1 MSATQMLWQSTS
13 MALPLKKPEWCD
25 YLERLGRELAA
36 LPTAEFGEP
45 SPRIIL
51 SLPTGRFS
59 YWMLAA
65 GALAEQPVHGRNF
78 QPGDRVACWVDR
90 KMRDVELEEAGPD
103 AWRLSAGVQNLKT
116 KFVAVRVPEGTP
128 DDRESAKLGIDMRD
142 RLRQVPG
149 HERDFHVWYA
159 SHSLKPVVI
168 VGTGREHVQL
178 QRRIL
183 LSEAPN
189 WFGAGTRELLTEDS
203 SMTSNPERMLFHPFM
218 VFDADVGRTRP
229 WLRQMLPRIVITTSW
244 SSHLRMHP
252 ALWSRVPQI
261 IITNRRVRSA
271 FDAELETLGSGEID
285 QFDRLIHTGRPDS
298 VGARAFLVPAQ
309 GELPDDFDDE
319 EFM

>member
-1 MSATQMLWQSTS
+1 MSATQTLWQSS
-13 MALPLKKPEWCD
+13 AMALPLKKPEWCD

-36 LPTAEFGEP
+36 LPTVEFGEP
-45 SPRIIL
+45 SPRVIL

-65 GALAEQPVHGRNF
+65 GAFSEQPVHDTNF

-90 KMRDVELEEAGPD
+90 KMRDVDLEEAGTD
-103 AWRLSAGVQNLKT
+103 AWRLSATTLNLKA
-116 KFVAVRVPEGTP
+116 KFIAARVPEGTP
-128 DDRESAKLGIDMRD
+128 DDRVSAKLGIDMRD
-142 RLRQVPG
+142 RLAKVPG

-183 LSEAPN
+183 LSEVPN
-189 WFGAGTRELLTEDS
+189 WFGDGTRALLTEDS
-203 SMTSNPERMLFHPFM
+203 SMTSKPERMLFHPFM

-252 ALWSRVPQI
+252 ALWSSAPQI

-271 FDAELETLGSGEID
+271 FDAEMETLGSGETD
-285 QFDRLIHTGRPDS
+285 QFDGLIHTDRPAS

-309 GELPDDFDDE
+309 GDLPDDFDDE